1 MRAFNLADWSL
12 AHRPLIYFLIFLL
25 AVLGCFSYVK
35 LGRMEDPDY
44 TVRELVVTTSWPG
57 ASARQVE
64 EQVTDRLE
72 KKTAKY

>member
-1 MRAFNLADWSL
+1 MRGFNLADWSL

-25 AVLGCFSYVK
+25 GVLGCFSYIK

-57 ASARQVE
+57 ASAKQDVP
-64 EQVTDRLE
+64 TSAL
-72 KKTAKY
+72 KSPLTG